1 MSVDFEKEGRIAII
15 TMNRPEKLNA
25 INAEQGRQ
33 MNEAL
38 LRFRDDPELWVAI
51 ITGAGD
57 RAFSAGADISGF
69 LDRDRQSGIRDDR
82 AERVRADSIWKPVIA
97 AIHGYCLGGGLE
109 VALTCDIRIAADNS
123 RLGLPEI
130 KVGVIA
136 GGGGVTRLPRFIPRA
151 IASEMILTGKHVD
164 AQEAYRIGL
173 VNEVVPR
180 DQLMEAAKRW
190 AELILEAGPLQVRA
204 AKEGLIRGYD
214 LTLEESDKLVREL
227 AASLRGTED
236 AKEGARAFVEKRKP
250 EWKGR

>member
-1 MSVDFEKEGRIAII
+1 MSVDFEKEGKIAII

-25 INAEQGRQ
+25 INAEQGRA

-38 LRFRDDPELWVAI
+38 IRFRDDPGLWVAI

-57 RAFSAGADISGF
+57 RAFSAGADIAGF
-69 LDRDRQSGIRDDR
+69 IDRQSGDRDDR
-82 AERVRADSIWKPVIA
+82 AERVRGDNIWKPLIA

-109 VALTCDIRIAADNS
+109 TALTCDIRIAADNS

-130 KVGVIA
+130 RVGVIA
-136 GGGGVTRLPRFIPRA
+136 GGGGVSRLPRFIPRA
-151 IASEMILTGKHVD
+151 IAAEMILTGKQID

-180 DQLMEAAKRW
+180 DQLMPTAKKW
-190 AELILEAGPLQVRA
+190 AETICEAGPLQVRA

-214 LTLEESDKLVREL
+214 LTLEESDQLVRDL
-227 AASLRGTED
+227 AASLRSTED

-250 EWKGR
+250 DWKGR

>member
-25 INAEQGRQ
+25 INAEQGRA

-38 LRFRDDPELWVAI
+38 LRFRDDPDLWVGI
-51 ITGAGD
+51 ITGAGE
-57 RAFSAGADISGF
+57 RAFSAGADITGF
-69 LDRDRQSGIRDDR
+69 LDRGSGERDDR
-82 AERVRADSIWKPVIA
+82 EERVSGDNIWKPLIA

-109 VALTCDIRIAADNS
+109 IALKCDIRIAADDS

-136 GGGGVTRLPRFIPRA
+136 GGGGVSRLPRFIPRA
-151 IASEMILTGKHVD
+151 IASEMILTGKQID
-164 AQEAYRIGL
+164 AQEAYRVGL

-180 DQLMEAAKRW
+180 DQLMPTAKKW
-190 AELILEAGPLQVRA
+190 AELICEAGPLQVRA

>member
-25 INAEQGRQ
+25 INAEQGRA

-57 RAFSAGADISGF
+57 RAFSAGADITGF
-69 LDRDRQSGIRDDR
+69 LDRRSGERDDR
-82 AERVRADSIWKPVIA
+82 AERVRGDNIWKPLIA

-109 VALTCDIRIAADNS
+109 LALTCDIRIAADNS

-136 GGGGVTRLPRFIPRA
+136 GGGGVSRLPRFIPRA
-151 IASEMILTGKHVD
+151 IASEMILTGKHID

-180 DQLMEAAKRW
+180 EQLMPTAKQW
-190 AELILEAGPLQVRA
+190 AETICEAGPLQVRA

-214 LTLEESDKLVREL
+214 LTLAESDQLVREL

-236 AKEGARAFVEKRKP
+236 AREGARAFVEKRKP
-250 EWKGR
+250 DWKGK